1 MLDDTVLD
9 HVVRS
14 QVGAAVRTW
23 RHERDGHSPMNVVL
37 DVVDEVI
44 GHPYAVY
51 WVDGDVP
58 EMFSL
63 PGLDPSV
70 VLFNTRYL
78 EMIGHLREIVTARHL
93 SPELMAEV
101 AEQVSLRI
109 IAELA
114 LRYGDPGLACHLL
127 VESLPASTTYHP
139 PVTLRDLE
147 RTPVGHHYMSVW
159 FYPLLHELGH
169 VHAVT
174 HPPGRPEPAD
184 AAEHLDRL
192 IDEVTRGLFAADRHD
207 DVREWRRRRSRPD
220 SLDHGVLREELDAD
234 MFSAQV
240 LYTATARVL
249 QRDGTPDAFRADQL
263 AGEILLMFGL
273 MQFMNSCVMVARYG
287 ARLGREAID
296 AFNVVAHS
304 VRLNVMIDFLSVHL
318 ASGGRPVRGADP
330 AAVEEMH
337 AALLAMHAR
346 MNEQFT
352 AFEVGHARAM
362 RHSVLPEERG
372 LNVFDRLA
380 EAFTHEA
387 TAAVIRS
394 ETERFLDLA
403 RTLDVQHP
411 DLDLLAAFVA
421 RPADAAE
428 TLDRQQRVFLVPW
441 VTGEGVDQPFGLPAH
456 DELVVFVFATQRAVE
471 LFAEECRPMLAP
483 GLDLKLAAFVSPT
496 NQNVITLLFQL
507 LPEHRPHIEVV
518 FQDSD
523 AFTERFRQLG
533 DGTFWPP
540 E

>member
-23 RHERDGHSPMNVVL
+23 RHERDGPSPMNIVL

-78 EMIGHLREIVTARHL
+78 EMIGHLRGIVTARHP
-93 SPELMAEV
+93 SPERMAEV

-127 VESLPASTTYHP
+127 VESLGANTSYSI
-139 PVTLRDLE
+139 PVTLMDLE
-147 RTPVGHHYMSVW
+147 RMPIGHHYMSVW

-169 VHAVT
+169 VHAVN
-174 HPPGRPEPAD
+174 HPPQRRDPAG

-192 IDEVTRGLFAADRHD
+192 IDGVTRKMFAGEIED
-207 DVREWRRRRSRPD
+207 DVREWRRRNPRRD
-220 SLDHGVLREELDAD
+220 SLDHQVLWDELDAD

-240 LYTATARVL
+240 LYTATVRVL
-249 QRDGTPDAFRADQL
+249 QRNGTPDGFRADHL
-263 AGEILLMFGL
+263 ASEILLMFGL
-273 MQFMNSCVMVARYG
+273 MQFMNSCVVVARYG
-287 ARLGREAID
+287 ARIGRDAID
-296 AFNVVAHS
+296 GFNAVANS
-304 VRLNVMIDFLSVHL
+304 VRLNAMIDFLSLHL
-318 ASGGRPVRGADP
+318 ASGGAPARDVDP
-330 AAVEEMH
+330 ETVDEMH
-337 AALLAMHAR
+337 TALLAMHAET
-346 MNEQFT
+346 NKQLT
-352 AFEVGHARAM
+352 AFDAGLARAM
-362 RHSVLPEERG
+362 RHSVFPEERR
-372 LNVFDRLA
+372 LDVFDRLT
-380 EAFTHEA
+380 EALAHKA
-387 TAAVIRS
+387 TATLIRL
-394 ETERFLDLA
+394 ETKRFLDLA

-428 TLDRQQRVFLVPW
+428 TLGRQQRVFLVPW
-441 VTGEGVDQPFGLPAH
+441 VTGEGIDEPFGLPAH
-456 DELVVFVFATQRAVE
+456 DELVVFVFAAQRAVE
-471 LFAEECRPMLAP
+471 YFIEECRPMLAP
-483 GLDLKLAAFVSPT
+483 GLDLKLAALVSPT
-496 NQNVITLLFQL
+496 NQNVITLLFRR
-507 LPEHRPHIEVV
+507 LPEHRPHIQVV
-518 FQDSD
+518 FQGSD
-523 AFTERFRQLG
+523 AFADRFRQLG